1 MTSQMCSVE
10 LPNAGL
16 PPLGPDERLSGRGA
30 IQDYLGRLS
39 AAEEA
44 RRANKPLMAYFY
56 VRTSQAAGRKVK
68 PTRQTNAC
76 RMVERLFD
84 GSDTGVGT
92 AAKFFVTCDV
102 DVSNVNRS
110 QNPIFNAQ
118 MAPIIAL
125 LDSKGNLV
133 SLLSGK
139 ITSSSLLRGMMQT
152 LAKSGISSAKVTVGK
167 RILGQIAK
175 LENERSSASLR
186 CSSAQ
191 RGLALAKK
199 KRQMSRIASEQ
210 NVLRKAE
217 EMLKQA
223 TKALAEQKK
232 LWEDL
237 FKT

>member
-1 MTSQMCSVE
+1 MCNVD
-10 LPNAGL
+10 LPDAGL

-44 RRANKPLMAYFY
+44 RRASKPLMAYFY

-84 GSDTGVGT
+84 GSDTGIGT
-92 AAKFFVTCDV
+92 AAKFFVTCDI
-102 DVSNVNRS
+102 DVSRVDPR
-110 QNPIFNAQ
+110 QNPVFNSRT
-118 MAPIIAL
+118 APAIAL

-139 ITSSSLLRGMMQT
+139 ITSSSLLRGMMLT
-152 LAKSGISSAKVTVGK
+152 LAKSGISSAKVTIGK
-167 RILGQIAK
+167 KILSQIAK

-186 CSSAQ
+186 RSSAEG
-191 RGLALAKK
+191 GLAEAKK
-199 KRQMSRIASEQ
+199 KRQRSRIASQQ

-217 EMLKQA
+217 EVLKQA